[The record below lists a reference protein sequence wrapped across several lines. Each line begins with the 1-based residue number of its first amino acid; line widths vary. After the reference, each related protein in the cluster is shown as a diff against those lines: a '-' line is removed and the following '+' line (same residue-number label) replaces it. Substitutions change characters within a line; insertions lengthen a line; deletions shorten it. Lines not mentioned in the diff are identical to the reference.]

1 MQYNKMKI
9 AVGIFVLTFFV
20 TIAFSSFLIL
30 REKGTFDKRYS
41 FYFTTQSANSFSVGM
56 PLKFSGFDIG
66 TIDEIA
72 LNDDGS
78 VKITFSVAEKNRKWI
93 SRYCVLLLQK
103 PLIGSPHIEIYSSIE
118 NQPLEE
124 GSDVEI
130 IISDDINGM
139 ISKLE
144 PAIDKLINIIASV
157 DTITSKLSSE
167 NSDLFATI
175 KNIKLFTDKL
185 SNGDALLT
193 TITGDAQATQS
204 LVDALNKTAAI
215 MEETH
220 KISKDVQGVTSNLQ
234 QDIFTPSSQAIQELN
249 AIMKDVKQKLEALD
263 GTVKSVGSYDTQLL
277 EIKEQISAGLTKS
290 NQLMDKIDALT
301 QDETKTEVPLP

>member
-9 AVGIFVLTFFV
+9 AVGLFVLTFLV

-41 FYFTTQSANSFSVGM
+41 FYFTTQSANSFNVGM

-118 NQPLEE
+118 NPPLEE
-124 GSDVEI
+124 GSHVEI

-144 PAIDKLINIIASV
+144 PAIDKLINIITSV
-157 DTITSKLSSE
+157 DAITSKLSSE

-204 LVDALNKTAAI
+204 LIEALNKAAAI

-220 KISKDVQGVTSNLQ
+220 KISKDIQGVTSNLE
-234 QDIFTPSSQAIQELN
+234 QDILKPSSGVIQELH
-249 AIMKDVKQKLEALD
+249 AIMKDVKQKLDTLD

-277 EIKEQISAGLTKS
+277 EIKEQISAGLIKS
-290 NQLMDKIDALT
+290 NQLLDKVDALT

>member
-9 AVGIFVLTFFV
+9 AVGLFVLTFFV

-30 REKGTFDKRYS
+30 QEKGTFDKRYS
-41 FYFTTQSANSFSVGM
+41 FYFTTQSANAFSVGM

-78 VKITFSVAEKNRKWI
+78 VKITFSVAEKNRTWI
-93 SRYCVLLLQK
+93 SEHCVLLLQK

-118 NQPLEE
+118 NPPLEE
-124 GSDVEI
+124 GALVEI

-144 PAIDKLINIIASV
+144 PAIDRLINIITSV
-157 DTITSKLSSE
+157 DAITSKLSSE
-167 NSDLFATI
+167 DSDLFATI

-193 TITGDAQATQS
+193 TVTGDAHATQS
-204 LVDALNKTAAI
+204 LIDALNTTAAI

-220 KISKDVQGVTSNLQ
+220 KISKDVQGVTSNLK
-234 QDIFTPSSQAIQELN
+234 QDILTPSSQAIQELN